1 MADLPTPMARGPYR
15 NGVRRREQIV
25 ESAAH
30 VFAEFGY
37 SGGSIRTIAAR
48 VGISPATLIQHFG
61 SKQGLLE
68 AVLEDWTLNAFHI
81 PDDAHG
87 LAYFEAMRGL
97 MDFHVKHRGLIE
109 LFLTMTAEASSPV
122 HPAREFIQRRYA
134 HTFGEFAKHLRTARE
149 RGEIG
154 IAEDDIAYEAR
165 IMMAAMDGLELQW
178 LIDPGVDL
186 TSLYDHWL
194 RASGKRRSASCGLKS
209 PGASSWRLGSSMPSS
224 LLKPPRTP
232 TTPPATSWRNGT
244 LEKSRCSPSF

>member
-1 MADLPTPMARGPYR
+1 MQAIARYSIVRSPSGNHKRLIQFRPRRLKILVMEDRGGRAAYADGARANR

-68 AVLEDWTLNAFHI
+68 AVLHDLTLNAFHI

-97 MDFHVKHRGLIE
+97 MDFHVN
-109 LFLTMTAEASSPV
+109 TA
-122 HPAREFIQRRYA
+122 
-134 HTFGEFAKHLRTARE
+134 G
-149 RGEIG
+149 
-154 IAEDDIAYEAR
+154 
-165 IMMAAMDGLELQW
+165 
-178 LIDPGVDL
+178 
-186 TSLYDHWL
+186 
-194 RASGKRRSASCGLKS
+194 
-209 PGASSWRLGSSMPSS
+209 
-224 LLKPPRTP
+224 
-232 TTPPATSWRNGT
+232 
-244 LEKSRCSPSF
+244 